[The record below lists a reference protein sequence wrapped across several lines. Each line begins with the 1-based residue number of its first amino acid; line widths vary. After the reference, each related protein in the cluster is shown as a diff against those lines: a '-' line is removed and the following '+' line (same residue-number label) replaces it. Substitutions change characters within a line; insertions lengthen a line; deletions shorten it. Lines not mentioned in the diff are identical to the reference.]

1 VTSAIGELAHVVRPA
16 RGAPAG
22 ALVLLHGRG
31 ADERDLHPLLD
42 ELDPDRRLVGVTPR
56 APLEL
61 EPGGFHWYVV
71 RRVGYPDP
79 PTFFD
84 AFARLS
90 AWLDA
95 LPDALGVSW
104 QRTVLGG
111 FSQGAVMAY
120 ALGLGPGRPS
130 PAGLIA
136 LSGFIPTVEGFDL
149 DLAASR
155 GLPVAIGH
163 GTLDPV
169 ISVDFARAAR
179 ARLEAAGL
187 DVTYRESRMWHAID
201 PLFVAVLQ
209 NWLRAAVPAPERA
222 AARRGREETP
232 WP

>member
-1 VTSAIGELAHVVRPA
+1 MTSAIDELAHLVRPA

-61 EPGGFHWYVV
+61 EPAHFHWYVV
-71 RRVGYPDP
+71 PRVGYPDP
-79 PTFFD
+79 RTFLD

-90 AWLDA
+90 AWLHA
-95 LPDALGVSW
+95 LPDAVGVPSE
-104 QRTVLGG
+104 RTVLGG
-111 FSQGAVMAY
+111 FSQGAVMSY

-130 PAGLIA
+130 PAGLVA

-149 DLAASR
+149 DLGGRRA
-155 GLPVAIGH
+155 LPVAIGH

-179 ARLEAAGL
+179 ARLQAGGL
-187 DVTYRESRMWHAID
+187 DVTYRESRVWHAID
-201 PLFVAVLQ
+201 PLFIAVLH
-209 NWLRAAVPAPERA
+209 NWLRAAVPPPEVA
-222 AARRGREETP
+222 AARRG
-232 WP
+232 